1 MSHLE
6 SKRPT
11 ISELKADWCRGDLRI
26 IAGLIGN
33 RVAAMPLAEAVNS
46 ERYFELLKGVKTYQ
60 DAQDLYE
67 NFSIDPDAPKL
78 TPILLDLKSD
88 LELMDA
94 RVQQEFRK
102 LGKTDPNRWED
113 DLREMSDDGYVF
125 LKEDFPCTIDS
136 LWEEVKNLDF
146 DVNSDP
152 TYNFDGIPKYISPY
166 WSWTDRWLP
175 AFIVEGIGS
184 ADNAYGLDY
193 EPAEYVFEDL
203 EVFKSTLETLSFEV
217 IFDDQRVQFLAIG
230 WV

>member
-102 LGKTDPNRWED
+102 LGKTDPIRGKMTFG
-113 DLREMSDDGYVF
+113 R
-125 LKEDFPCTIDS
+125 
-136 LWEEVKNLDF
+136 
-146 DVNSDP
+146 
-152 TYNFDGIPKYISPY
+152 
-166 WSWTDRWLP
+166 
-175 AFIVEGIGS
+175 
-184 ADNAYGLDY
+184 
-193 EPAEYVFEDL
+193 
-203 EVFKSTLETLSFEV
+203 
-217 IFDDQRVQFLAIG
+217 
-230 WV
+230 

>member
-125 LKEDFPCTIDS
+125 LKEDFPCTIDT

-152 TYNFDGIPKYISPY
+152 TYNSDGIPKYISPY
-166 WSWTDRWLP
+166 WSWTDRWRYFQSLGE
-175 AFIVEGIGS
+175 VEM
-184 ADNAYGLDY
+184 
-193 EPAEYVFEDL
+193 
-203 EVFKSTLETLSFEV
+203 ETE
-217 IFDDQRVQFLAIG
+217 
-230 WV
+230 